1 MTERKIRIGRC
12 HRCVYSWRMRRR
24 YPRICPRCKSKH
36 WRTPKLRPVSLGAGL
51 GIEELLLPVRPQILA
66 LGRAHGAT
74 GFRVFGSVRR
84 REATETSDVD
94 LLVRLTKV
102 ASWLD
107 FASLHADLETLL
119 DRKVDLI
126 EEGQLPWA
134 IRPQIES
141 EAVPL

>member
-1 MTERKIRIGRC
+1 MGD
-12 HRCVYSWRMRRR
+12 
-24 YPRICPRCKSKH
+24 
-36 WRTPKLRPVSLGAGL
+36 GL
-51 GIEELLLPVRPQILA
+51 GIEELLLPHRSEILA
-66 LGRAHGAT
+66 LGVLHGAT

-84 REATETSDVD
+84 REATESSDID
-94 LLVRLTKV
+94 LLVRLTKA

-126 EEGQLPWA
+126 EEGQLHWA
-134 IRPQIES
+134 LRPQVES

>member
-1 MTERKIRIGRC
+1 MKRQVRVGQC
-12 HRCVYSWRMRRR
+12 LRCVYTWRMRRR
-24 YPRICPRCKSKH
+24 YPRICPRCKSRL
-36 WRTPKLRPVSLGAGL
+36 WRVPKILPISLGRGL
-51 GIEELLLPVRPQILA
+51 GIEEVLLPHRSEILA

-84 REATETSDVD
+84 REATRASDVD
-94 LLVRLTKV
+94 LLVGLVKS

-107 FASLHADLETLL
+107 FASLHADLEILL
-119 DRKVDLI
+119 GRKVDLI

-134 IRPQIES
+134 LRPQIEA